1 MTVYS
6 LRATSIVAAIAT
18 TLSLAAAQAAQAA
31 SFTPLGDLP
40 GDAFFSVA
48 NGISADGLVVVGQ
61 SRGQN
66 GEEAFRWTQSGGMV
80 GLGHLA
86 GISLPPYG
94 VFYTSEAT
102 AVSADGSVV
111 IGQSSTANG
120 NGNTQDEYEAFRWTQ
135 SGGMV
140 GLGDL
145 PGGRFT
151 SRANAVSADGSVV
164 VGIGVNAMT
173 VQALRWTQSS
183 GMMSSTVIGN
193 DIAIGVSADGVVVA
207 GSDGLMQGNGNTIR
221 LGDLPGGANYTEAKG
236 MSANGLVVVGDSN
249 SSLGREAF
257 RWTQSGGMVGL
268 GDLPGGSFRS
278 QALATSGD
286 GSVVVGYGTGTKGD
300 EAFVWNQTQGMSSL
314 QSVLAAAGI
323 NMTGW
328 QLSSANG
335 VSANGR
341 SIVGSGINPNGQS
354 EAWLAQLDA
363 PRPVAVPTPSLLPGL
378 ISIGLGVWRR
388 RKAVQDQSA
397 IVD

>member
-18 TLSLAAAQAAQAA
+18 TLSLAAAQSAQAV
-31 SFTPLGDLP
+31 SFTRLGDLP
-40 GDAFFSVA
+40 GDTFSSVA

-61 SRGQN
+61 GRGQK
-66 GEEAFRWTQSGGMV
+66 GTEAFRWTQSGGMV
-80 GLGHLA
+80 GLGHLPG
-86 GISLPPYG
+86 GIFSY
-94 VFYTSEAT
+94 SQAN

-111 IGQSSTANG
+111 VGQSSTANG
-120 NGNTQDEYEAFRWTQ
+120 NTEFEYEAFRWTQ

-145 PGGRFT
+145 PEGVFR
-151 SRANAVSADGSVV
+151 SQANAVSADGSVV
-164 VGIGVNAMT
+164 VGFGNNVNR
-173 VQALRWTQSS
+173 QQGFRWLQSS
-183 GMMSSTVIGN
+183 GMVGGLGIEAS
-193 DIAIGVSADGVVVA
+193 GVSADGVVVV
-207 GSDGLMQGNGNTIR
+207 GRNGLAFQTRGNGLVS
-221 LGDLPGGANYTEAKG
+221 LGDLPGGVDYSQANG
-236 MSANGLVVVGDSN
+236 VSANGLVVVGDSN
-249 SSLGREAF
+249 GSLGEEAF

-300 EAFVWNQTQGMSSL
+300 EAFVWNETQGMSSL

-323 NMTGW
+323 DMTGW
-328 QLSSANG
+328 QLRSANA

-341 SIVGSGINPNGQS
+341 SIVGSGINPQGS
-354 EAWLAQLDA
+354 PEAWLAQLDA

-378 ISIGLGVWRR
+378 VTIGLGVWRR
-388 RKAVQDQSA
+388 RKAVHDQSA